1 MLALVMNV
9 LLAFCMALPME
20 EMKKETKK
28 DTKLKTLEKK
38 PNNVTA
44 TDRQFLSQDI
54 GGLGSLGGGGLIGGN
69 RRPIRGGFRPN
80 NNRPFSPGFGIGLAL
95 GLELG
100 LLAG

>member
-1 MLALVMNV
+1 MLVLALNV

-28 DTKLKTLEKK
+28 DAKLKTLEKK
-38 PNNVTA
+38 PSNITA
-44 TDRQFLSQDI
+44 TDRQFLSQDV
-54 GGLGSLGGGGLIGGN
+54 GGLGGLAGGGLIGGN
-69 RRPIRGGFRPN
+69 RRPIRGGRPV
-80 NNRPFSPGFGIGLAL
+80 NNRPYSPGFGIGLAL